1 MGLRGLYAVPFSSLR
16 FRSRNPVL
24 VLRAPQTRQLNS
36 NGVIGVR
43 TGDLQPY
50 SRMQVRNS
58 NRSFTQIRTAY
69 TIRGRKRWA
78 RMTSHRFRK
87 LGTYSPVKAVC
98 RQGRIVCEER

>member
-1 MGLRGLYAVPFSSLR
+1 MVDLRGLYAVPFSSLR
-16 FRSRNPVL
+16 FCSRNPVL

-69 TIRGRKRWA
+69 TVRGLE
-78 RMTSHRFRK
+78 TV
-87 LGTYSPVKAVC
+87 GPND
-98 RQGRIVCEER
+98 EP

>member
-1 MGLRGLYAVPFSSLR
+1 M
-16 FRSRNPVL
+16 L

-69 TIRGRKRWA
+69 TIRGQE
-78 RMTSHRFRK
+78 TV
-87 LGTYSPVKAVC
+87 GPND
-98 RQGRIVCEER
+98 EP